1 MVTAMSKATVTANFI
16 SPLLRHFNQPEM
28 EADEDV
34 RLFFSDIVED
44 LSQYPADMLAL
55 AAKKVRRSRMS
66 LTFPPLAEC
75 LAACQAAHGELIKP
89 EPRSEGR
96 DYPEWSASRIAKANR
111 LICCDGGRQAARDG
125 WIVRLWDFCRENER
139 VPNRAEAEVI
149 IRKFRAAEAE
159 FAENGIPLE
168 FSSMRNAILSKRAQL
183 SSMVEEHFSHARSQ
197 HIQPKPLSEAGDF
210 RGDRRTADA
219 PRY

>member
-1 MVTAMSKATVTANFI
+1 MTNNAVLESFI
-16 SPLLRHFNQPEM
+16 SPMLRHFSPPEM
-28 EADEDV
+28 DGDV
-34 RLFFSDIVED
+34 SLFFDELED
-44 LSQYPADMLAL
+44 DLRPYTADVLAL
-55 AAKKVRRSRMS
+55 AARKIRRERKFKN
-66 LTFPPLAEC
+66 FPPVAEC
-75 LAACQAAHGELIKP
+75 LEACQAAHGELIKP

-168 FSSMRNAILSKRAQL
+168 YSAMRNAILNKRAQL
-183 SSMVEEHFSHARSQ
+183 SAIVMGVFPDARS
-197 HIQPKPLSEAGDF
+197 
-210 RGDRRTADA
+210 
-219 PRY
+219 